1 MPAPWLAGVAMAPL
15 FIAAD
20 NSKKNGLMFGLWA
33 FVWWCWSIVWMLP
46 AAIDFIATPPILASI
61 LWISL
66 CALLSLPYWI
76 IGRLWH
82 RICVTQSHFLNGT
95 LQALLFTVLASC
107 TQWLVPANPAHS
119 LYIYPQLIQIV
130 DIGGIPLLLFG
141 LVGVNMCFAKALQN
155 KKPLV
160 MSFTAGAII
169 LIFFT
174 YSQIRISQFDTQKN
188 IKKINIAIIQPNLQR
203 EDSLDRLFHLT
214 ESLVSES
221 ITSKNANIDLIVWPE
236 IPPAFS
242 WQENRKDRDNITALI
257 EKTDK
262 PILLNSGYIYQKKPA
277 VRSTTPSTTPVTER
291 TTPRS
296 YYNAAQL
303 ISAKAELIGSYHK
316 QHLVPFF
323 EYLPFETTFPI
334 LRHWFPETLRYVP
347 GDKSTPLAFNM
358 TSSTHI
364 APLICFEMLFPHY
377 VRHQA
382 NQGANI
388 IINLSNDSWFQNSRG
403 SINHFALAI
412 FRSIENKLPWVRV
425 SNGGISASVSGT
437 GKIDVSS
444 LTNLNEHHA
453 QVVQVEIKNIQT
465 LYQTIGDLFLLIASA
480 LVITALALDRR
491 PFKTTERR
499 IVTKNKN

>member
-1 MPAPWLAGVAMAPL
+1 MPAPWLAGIAITPL

-20 NSKKNGLMFGLWA
+20 NSKNTGLMFGLWA
-33 FVWWCWSIVWMLP
+33 FVWWCWSIIWMLP
-46 AAIDFIATPPILASI
+46 AAIDFIDTPPILASI
-61 LWISL
+61 LWVLL

-82 RICVTQSHFLNGT
+82 PICVTQSPFLNGT
-95 LQALLFTVLASC
+95 LQTLLFTALASC

-141 LVGVNMCFAKALQN
+141 LVGVNMCLAKAFQN
-155 KKPLV
+155 KRPLI
-160 MSFTAGAII
+160 MSFTAAAIT

-174 YSQIRISQFDTQKN
+174 YSQLRIFQFDTQKN
-188 IKKINIAIIQPNLQR
+188 IETLNIAMIQPNLQR
-203 EDSLDRLFHLT
+203 EDSLDQLFHLT

-221 ITSKNANIDLIVWPE
+221 ITSNNANIDLIVWPE

-242 WQENRKDRDNITALI
+242 WQENKSDRDNITALI
-257 EKTDK
+257 EKIDK

-277 VRSTTPSTTPVTER
+277 TPLATRSS
-291 TTPRS
+291 PRS

-303 ISAKAELIGSYHK
+303 ISTKAELLGSYHK

-323 EYLPFETTFPI
+323 EYIPFETTFPI

-347 GDKSTPLAFNM
+347 GDKSTPLGFNNNNNNSNNNM
-358 TSSTHI
+358 ASSTLI

-403 SINHFALAI
+403 SINHFSLAI
-412 FRSIENKLPWVRV
+412 FRSIENKIPWVRV

-437 GKIDVSS
+437 GEINLSS
-444 LTNLNEHHA
+444 LTNLGEHHA
-453 QVVQVEIKNIQT
+453 QVVQVDIKKNQT
-465 LYQTIGDLFLLIASA
+465 LYQKFGDLFLILISVIVIAALIPRILSDKKSA
-480 LVITALALDRR
+480 IN
-491 PFKTTERR
+491 KTTPL
-499 IVTKNKN
+499 